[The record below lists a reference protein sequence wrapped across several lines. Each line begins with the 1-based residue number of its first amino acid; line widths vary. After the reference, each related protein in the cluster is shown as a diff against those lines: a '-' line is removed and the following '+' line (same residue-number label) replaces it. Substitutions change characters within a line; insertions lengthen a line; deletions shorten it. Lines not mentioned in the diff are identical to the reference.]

1 MGAWR
6 RPGELEM
13 SMDADV
19 RAGILAKF
27 QHHEKDTGSAE
38 VQIAL
43 LTQRIE
49 DLNGHLKIHKK
60 DKHSRRGLLQM
71 VGRRRKFLSYLQ
83 KKSFSKYQEVI
94 KELGL
99 RK

>member
-1 MGAWR
+1 MA
-6 RPGELEM
+6 
-13 SMDADV
+13 MDADV
-19 RAGILAKF
+19 RAGIFSKF
-27 QHHEKDTGSAE
+27 QHHDKDTGSAE

-49 DLNGHLKIHKK
+49 DLNAHLKVHKK

-71 VGRRRKFLSYLQ
+71 VGRRRKFLAYLQ
-83 KKSFSKYQEVI
+83 KKSFSKYQAVI